1 MIVNVWYL
9 KGDEWIC
16 VDVGESSPFTYAD
29 MLIMWQEFGP
39 NVMCY
44 W

>member
-1 MIVNVWYL
+1 MTVNVWYL
-9 KGDEWIC
+9 KNGEWIC
-16 VDVGESSPFTYAD
+16 ADMSDSPFTYDD
-29 MLIMWQEFGP
+29 MLVMWQEFGP